1 MIGLGSDKNRL
12 ISTTGEGKLN
22 WWRITERI
30 AMAVM
35 HYCFNN
41 MFSIVNIVKV
51 DSKRS
56 LCRILGIA
64 KKNSFV
70 PANLFFRP
78 PFWTKIQNCKT
89 SNVKQFV
96 FAAVTH
102 AFFLVIWCHVRRC
115 AEIWWMFQIDTRSIP
130 RWPSRTGVGTSCFGA
145 FSLFSTSWKE
155 LSSKLENNLEWSLK
169 RQTDMV
175 YVIS

>member
-96 FAAVTH
+96 SATVTH
-102 AFFLVIWCHVRRC
+102 AFFLVIWCHVRKC
-115 AEIWWMFQIDTRSIP
+115 AEIWWMFQIEEKIRAQSPDDLRGQELGRVAS
-130 RWPSRTGVGTSCFGA
+130 VHF
-145 FSLFSTSWKE
+145 LFSQLPEKSYHRNWK
-155 LSSKLENNLEWSLK
+155 
-169 RQTDMV
+169 T
-175 YVIS
+175 I